1 MTCSCLI
8 SFLDE
13 LTEMQ
18 RLDADCS
25 PAWWS
30 RSYISKT
37 FWSPMLVLLDG
48 VSAAT
53 RQWTFTT
60 PFVLHVIDHSIVI
73 SLNCL
78 C

>member
-1 MTCSCLI
+1 MP
-8 SFLDE
+8 LDE
-13 LTEMQ
+13 LIEMQ

-25 PAWWS
+25 PGDH
-30 RSYISKT
+30 
-37 FWSPMLVLLDG
+37 VLKSDVSFA

-60 PFVLHVIDHSIVI
+60 PFVLHVFDHSIVI

-78 C
+78 CNKT